1 MKKHINRIIVANK
14 AFIVLQITL
23 SLFALALNFL
33 KGEPLFFIAFF
44 VHTAIYVIFNI
55 VVESI
60 SEYGFLRKEYSH
72 ICESSNQIFYVK
84 LLKRI
89 YDCAKEKDDE
99 ISQTLLK
106 QKLLKDIILIV
117 NLVLMILIV
126 PFE

>member
-1 MKKHINRIIVANK
+1 MKKHIDRIIVANK
-14 AFIVLQITL
+14 AFIVLQIAL

-44 VHTAIYVIFNI
+44 VYFAIYVIFNI

-72 ICESSNQIFYVK
+72 ISESSNQIFYVK